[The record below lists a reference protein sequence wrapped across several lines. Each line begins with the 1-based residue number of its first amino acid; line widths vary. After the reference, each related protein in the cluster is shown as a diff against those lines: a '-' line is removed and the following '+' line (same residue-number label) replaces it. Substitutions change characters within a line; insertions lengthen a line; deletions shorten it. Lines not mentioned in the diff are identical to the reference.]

1 MNWRQKQPSGHP
13 DLSILFFAGRI
24 GDLSLKR
31 LNFRLSASG
40 SPELPGSQPSLK
52 QLLVIHGPNLN
63 LLGVREPGVYGAVT
77 LEQINADLTKIA
89 EDAGA
94 KLDCFQSNHEGALI
108 DRVQA
113 ARTDGT
119 AFIIINPAGYTHTSV
134 ALRDA
139 LAAVALPFVEV
150 HLSNIHKREAFRHH
164 SFFSELAVGVICG
177 LGPAGYRLALDYALA
192 HSLTSPAP
200 GKS

>member
-1 MNWRQKQPSGHP
+1 M
-13 DLSILFFAGRI
+13 
-24 GDLSLKR
+24 
-31 LNFRLSASG
+31 
-40 SPELPGSQPSLK
+40 K

-63 LLGVREPGVYGAVT
+63 LLGIREPGVYGSVT
-77 LEQINADLTKIA
+77 LEQINAELAKIA
-89 EDAGA
+89 GDAGA

-192 HSLTSPAP
+192 HSLASPAP